1 MKQIFSILLAVLLL
15 ASLSAAA
22 FAEAGDEESYDD
34 WDWDNSL
41 AVERPDIGLV
51 LHIPADIGD
60 AFALQGHIEFE
71 YGEELSYGSGAYYTE
86 LGYFAMSDEEY
97 EAMDE
102 LDDSRYLPLL
112 TFVCVRNGCDM
123 SAFQNAGLDINWENS
138 WQMATVD
145 NYTHYLFVGREDE
158 YLPETF
164 VEPYGSEYLSLLQP
178 MVDIAFHADY
188 SAPVS
193 PDAENIGNQLAFET
207 TDLDGNPVSSQE
219 LFAGNEVTMINIWAT
234 WCGPCRGELPDLA
247 RINSNL
253 ESIGCGIVGLL
264 ADGQDPEDLADAKQ
278 LLQDAGVN
286 YPVVKIPEGADDMFD
301 LTGMPVSYFVNSDG
315 EILAD
320 PVHGAEVDAYEP
332 AVRNILAGNNPG

>member
-15 ASLSAAA
+15 ASLSFAA

-164 VEPYGSEYLSLLQP
+164 VEPYGSEYLSL
-178 MVDIAFHADY
+178 
-188 SAPVS
+188 
-193 PDAENIGNQLAFET
+193 
-207 TDLDGNPVSSQE
+207 VSSQE
-219 LFAGNEVTMINIWAT
+219 LFSGNEVTMINIWAT

-264 ADGQDPEDLADAKQ
+264 ADGQDPEDVEDAKQ
-278 LLQDAGVN
+278 LLQDAGVY
-286 YPVVKIPEGADDMFD
+286 YPVVNIPEGADDMFD
-301 LTGMPVSYFVNSDG
+301 LSGMPVSYFVNSDG

-320 PVHGAEVDAYEP
+320 PVHGAQVNAYEQ
-332 AVRNILAGNNPG
+332 AVRNILTGNNPG

>member
-138 WQMATVD
+138 WQMAT
-145 NYTHYLFVGREDE
+145 NIS
-158 YLPETF
+158 PK
-164 VEPYGSEYLSLLQP
+164 PSSSL
-178 MVDIAFHADY
+178 MAASI
-188 SAPVS
+188 SACFYPWLTS
-193 PDAENIGNQLAFET
+193 PSMPT
-207 TDLDGNPVSSQE
+207 TAL
-219 LFAGNEVTMINIWAT
+219 
-234 WCGPCRGELPDLA
+234 R
-247 RINSNL
+247 
-253 ESIGCGIVGLL
+253 
-264 ADGQDPEDLADAKQ
+264 
-278 LLQDAGVN
+278 
-286 YPVVKIPEGADDMFD
+286 
-301 LTGMPVSYFVNSDG
+301 
-315 EILAD
+315 
-320 PVHGAEVDAYEP
+320 
-332 AVRNILAGNNPG
+332 

>member
-1 MKQIFSILLAVLLL
+1 MAEPQDVIL
-15 ASLSAAA
+15 
-22 FAEAGDEESYDD
+22 
-34 WDWDNSL
+34 
-41 AVERPDIGLV
+41 
-51 LHIPADIGD
+51 
-60 AFALQGHIEFE
+60 
-71 YGEELSYGSGAYYTE
+71 
-86 LGYFAMSDEEY
+86 
-97 EAMDE
+97 
-102 LDDSRYLPLL
+102 SRYLPLL

-193 PDAENIGNQLAFET
+193 PDAKDVGKQLVFET

-219 LFAGNEVTMINIWAT
+219 LFSGNEVTMINIWAT

-264 ADGQDPEDLADAKQ
+264 ADGQDPEDVADAKQ

-286 YPVVKIPEGADDMFD
+286 YPVVNIPEGADDMFD
-301 LTGMPVSYFVNSDG
+301 LSGMPVSYFVNSDG

-320 PVHGAEVDAYEP
+320 PVHGAQVDAYEQ

>member
-1 MKQIFSILLAVLLL
+1 MLLYTAGFIFAVKGKNKTLMGVKMKKHLKSFAGIL
-15 ASLSAAA
+15 ASAACLGA
-22 FAEAGDEESYDD
+22 FATTTSMAAETYAGTFFDENGAYYG
-34 WDWDNSL
+34 
-41 AVERPDIGLV
+41 PDC
-51 LHIPADIGD
+51 DKD
-60 AFALQGHIEFE
+60 KN
-71 YGEELSYGSGAYYTE
+71 YSGAYYTE

-193 PDAENIGNQLAFET
+193 PDAENVGKQLVFET

-219 LFAGNEVTMINIWAT
+219 LFSGNEVTMINIWAT

-286 YPVVKIPEGADDMFD
+286 YPVVNIPEGADDMFD
-301 LTGMPVSYFVNSDG
+301 LSGMPVSYFVNSDG

-320 PVHGAEVDAYEP
+320 PVHGAQVDAYEQ